1 MKGIIKVMLNV
12 AIVGCGNIAQT
23 SYIPAF
29 KKLAQIVTGVET
41 NKERRGFIENEFG
54 IPCVPTIRE
63 LPPQEM
69 IVIATPPHVHLENT
83 KAVLAQHWRTNTKI
97 ICEKPATIKESQLP
111 LFREIIEQHSNLLL
125 ADHWYA
131 RLFALADMI
140 QTHIPQSKWGH
151 ISQLSGYL
159 IEPSTTNEKGE
170 PCPLDFSTGKP
181 DERPWIHE
189 HPNGVVLDT
198 AIHPAN
204 LLLGLTTILKK
215 EEQIIEL
222 NAQESQL
229 TDRFGHS
236 IKTGNH
242 STAEGH
248 AILHGQINHI
258 PTMIEVNKYGGQESK
273 KGCIVEFN
281 NGCMAQV
288 FRSPQGDVY
297 RILSSCGGVIT
308 EKTDPRPLYQT
319 FIEDFLLNS
328 RIFDATKLLK
338 KLNFNQ
344 INLIECLLKL
354 QQTIRG

>member
-1 MKGIIKVMLNV
+1 MKGIIKVMSS
-12 AIVGCGNIAQT
+12 IGIIGCGNIAQS
-23 SYIPAF
+23 SYIPVF
-29 KKLAQIVTGVET
+29 KKLGQAVTGVES
-41 NKERRGFIENEFG
+41 NKDRRALIEKEFG
-54 IPCVPTIRE
+54 ISTVLAIRD
-63 LPPQEM
+63 LPLQE
-69 IVIATPPHVHLENT
+69 IVAIATPPNVHLENT
-83 KAVLAQHWRTNTKI
+83 KEVLAQPWSRDTKI
-97 ICEKPATIKESQLP
+97 ICEKPATIDESELP
-111 LFREIIEQHSNLLL
+111 LFREIIERHSNLLL

-131 RLFALADMI
+131 RLFTLADMI
-140 QTHIPQSKWGH
+140 KTHIPQSEWGN

-204 LLLGLTTILKK
+204 LLLGLTTILKE
-215 EEQIIEL
+215 EEQSIKL
-222 NAQESQL
+222 NAQQSTL
-229 TDRFGHS
+229 TDRFGQP
-236 IKTGNH
+236 IKTGDR

-248 AILHGQINHI
+248 AILNGQINHA

-281 NGCMAQV
+281 NGSKAEV
-288 FRSPQGDVY
+288 FRTSQGDVY
-297 RILSSCGGVIT
+297 RILSSCGGVIA
-308 EKTDPRPLYQT
+308 EKTDPRPLYQV
-319 FIEDFLLNS
+319 FIEDFLLSS
-328 RIFDATKLLK
+328 RIFDDTKLLK

-344 INLIECLLKL
+344 LNLIECLLKL